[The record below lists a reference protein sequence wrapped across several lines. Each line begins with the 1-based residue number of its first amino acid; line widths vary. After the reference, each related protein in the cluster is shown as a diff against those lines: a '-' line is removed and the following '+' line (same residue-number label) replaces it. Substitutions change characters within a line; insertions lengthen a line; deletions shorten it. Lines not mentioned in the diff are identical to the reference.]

1 MSRLIA
7 KKSLGQNFLRSE
19 AAVLAIVDSIKNRNL
34 PIVEI
39 GGGEGVVTKALLDKD
54 FEVNVV
60 ELDPRA
66 ADLMREKFSQEIL
79 DKKLKIFEQ
88 DVLQASFVEMADNR
102 DYIVV
107 GNIPYYITG
116 LILRHIFEQTK
127 LPQQATL
134 MVQKEVADR
143 ILARGGKES
152 ILSLSVK
159 VYGEVELVKVV
170 KRGSFVPAPKVDS
183 AIFTVKNIQT
193 PFKSVEQEKLFFE
206 IIKTAFKHPRK
217 VALGNL
223 KKYLILETFNKVEK
237 VLVDANCQ
245 NKRAEDIPLSIWLNS
260 CGAQI
265 SYKTVSQQE

>member
-1 MSRLIA
+1 MSSQTLKA

-19 AAVLAIVDSIKNRNL
+19 AAILAIVDSIEDRGL
-34 PIVEI
+34 PVIEI
-39 GGGEGVVTKALLDKD
+39 GGGEGVVTKALLDRN

-66 ADLMREKFSQEIL
+66 AELMHEKFSQEIIG
-79 DKKLKIFEQ
+79 KKLKIFEQ
-88 DVLQASFVEMADNR
+88 DVLQTDFAKLGEGR
-102 DYIVV
+102 DYVVV

-116 LILRHIFEQTK
+116 LIIRHIFEQTK
-127 LPQQATL
+127 LPKQATL

-143 ILARGGKES
+143 ILARDGKES

-183 AIFTVKNIQT
+183 AIFIVKNIQT

-206 IIKTAFKHPRK
+206 IIKTAFRHPRK

-223 KKYLILETFNKVEK
+223 KKYLSEETFVKVEK
-237 VLVDANCQ
+237 VLTQENCQ
-245 NKRAEDIPLSIWLNS
+245 NKRAEDVPLFVWLGVVRN
-260 CGAQI
+260 A
-265 SYKTVSQQE
+265 